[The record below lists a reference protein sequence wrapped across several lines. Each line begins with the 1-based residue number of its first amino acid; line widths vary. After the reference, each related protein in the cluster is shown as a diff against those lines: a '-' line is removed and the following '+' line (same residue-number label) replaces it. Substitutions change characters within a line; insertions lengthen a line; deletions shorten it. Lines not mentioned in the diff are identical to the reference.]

1 MGALMSS
8 RVFRSETDK
17 SIAVFISDLGKSMA
31 LRGFIIYNEDKMEM
45 VHHFGHH
52 GVELAEGFDLNM
64 VQVCSPK
71 KSALSMMENLERA
84 VLLPKFIIVFSKA
97 GKTQIRMLLLG
108 QELVADLV
116 DDEKFQALETDD
128 YNNLLLAIE
137 EAL

>member
-1 MGALMSS
+1 MSS
-8 RVFRSETDK
+8 RVFRSETSK
-17 SIAVFISDLGKSMA
+17 SIMVFIKDLGKTMA
-31 LRGFIIYNEDKMEM
+31 LRGFIIHNEDKMEM

-84 VLLPKFIIVFSKA
+84 VLLPKFIVVFSKG

-116 DDEKFQALETDD
+116 DDEKFPGLDTDEYSD
-128 YNNLLLAIE
+128 LLLAIK

>member
-1 MGALMSS
+1 MSS
-8 RVFRSETDK
+8 RVFRSETSK
-17 SIAVFISDLGKSMA
+17 SIAVFIKDLGKTMA
-31 LRGFIIYNEDKMEM
+31 LRGFIIHNEDKMEM

-84 VLLPKFIIVFSKA
+84 VLLPKFIVVFSKE
-97 GKTQIRMLLLG
+97 GRTQIRMLLLG

-116 DDEKFQALETDD
+116 DDEKFPVLDTDE
-128 YNNLLLAIE
+128 YSNLLLAIK